1 MAEAENA
8 IKQAKIKRRNGKAAL
23 TRHGKTLCY
32 QVSGNRPAEE
42 VRKALQKYEQA
53 FSELLSKH
61 EEFTML
67 LQDDSEFEREEAW
80 MEDCQ
85 EMYLRLKIDTEDY
98 LEKLRFQKKRKN
110 RSEVQN
116 HTMKPPLEL
125 WSAKKP
131 PTEFWSAKKPPTG
144 FR

>member
-1 MAEAENA
+1 MTEAENA

-23 TRHGKTLCY
+23 TRHGKTLRY
-32 QVSGNRPAEE
+32 QVSGNRTAEE

-53 FSELLSKH
+53 FSKLLSKH

-67 LQDDSEFEREEAW
+67 LEDDSEFEREEAW

-98 LEKLRFQKKRKN
+98 LREIAIPKEK
-110 RSEVQN
+110 E
-116 HTMKPPLEL
+116 
-125 WSAKKP
+125 
-131 PTEFWSAKKPPTG
+131 TG
-144 FR
+144 